1 MHGAARGESRHSA
14 GTQLG
19 SETGQEETT
28 MQTTTNRRLSRA
40 ERQQLRA
47 LAASVW
53 PVAIR
58 LADRI
63 DPTMQPAKGSVAD
76 KLRGLA
82 AAALQTEGRLTPR
95 REFRAFARRVC
106 CAA

>member
-1 MHGAARGESRHSA
+1 
-14 GTQLG
+14 
-19 SETGQEETT
+19 
-28 MQTTTNRRLSRA
+28 MQTTTNRRLSRS

-63 DPTMQPAKGSVAD
+63 DPTMAPAPRSVAD
-76 KLRGLA
+76 RLRSLA
-82 AAALQTEGRLTPR
+82 AAALQTEARLTPR
-95 REFRAFARRVC
+95 HEFRAFARRFR

>member
-1 MHGAARGESRHSA
+1 M
-14 GTQLG
+14 
-19 SETGQEETT
+19 
-28 MQTTTNRRLSRA
+28 MQTTTNRRLSRT
-40 ERQQLRA
+40 ERQRLRA

-63 DPTMQPAKGSVAD
+63 DPAMSPAKGSAAE
-76 KLRGLA
+76 KLRRLA
-82 AAALQTEGRLTPR
+82 AAALQTEARLTPR
-95 REFRAFARRVC
+95 YEFRAFARRFR